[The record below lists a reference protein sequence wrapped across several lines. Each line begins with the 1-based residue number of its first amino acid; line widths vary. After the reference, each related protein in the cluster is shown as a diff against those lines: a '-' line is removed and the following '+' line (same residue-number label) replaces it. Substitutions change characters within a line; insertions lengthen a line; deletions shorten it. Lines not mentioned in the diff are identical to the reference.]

1 MLLWIN
7 GPFGGGK
14 TQTAHEIQR
23 RLPGSVICD
32 PEHIGFGLH
41 RTLPPGLRGDFREL
55 ASWRQGVVEVL
66 DLALTRHKG
75 VVIVPMTVTDSG
87 HFAETVG
94 RLREL
99 GHDVRHFTLLAE
111 RGAVLRRLR
120 ERGLG
125 HLLARVAGKSG
136 KNGKAGKNG
145 KNGKSDTPGRE
156 SWAVQQLDHCL
167 ERLREPEFA
176 EHLWTDHSTVP
187 KTADRI
193 AVLAGLTL
201 KPNTEGPL
209 RTRLRQ
215 ARVGIRH
222 IRFD

>member
-23 RLPGSVICD
+23 RLPGSVVCD
-32 PEHIGFGLH
+32 PEHAGFGL
-41 RTLPPGLRGDFREL
+41 RRMMPAELRGDFQDL

-66 DLALTRHKG
+66 DLALGKHDG
-75 VVIVPMTVTDSG
+75 VVIVPMTVTNPRY
-87 HFAETVG
+87 FEETVG

-99 GHDVRHFTLLAE
+99 GHDVRHFALLAE
-111 RGAVLRRLR
+111 RETVLKRLR
-120 ERGLG
+120 ERGFG
-125 HLLARVAGKSG
+125 HLLRYVAGKD
-136 KNGKAGKNG
+136 A
-145 KNGKSDTPGRE
+145 PLRQE
-156 SWAVQQLDHCL
+156 SWAVAQLDHCL

-176 EHLWTDHSTVP
+176 EHLWTDHTTVA

-201 KPNTEGPL
+201 TPNRDGAV
-209 RTRLRQ
+209 RGRLRR
-215 ARVGIRH
+215 AWVGAKH

>member
-14 TQTAHEIQR
+14 TQTAYEIHR
-23 RLPGSVICD
+23 RLPGSVVCD
-32 PEHIGFGLH
+32 PEHAGFGL
-41 RTLPPGLRGDFREL
+41 RRMLPPELRGDFQDL

-66 DLALTRHKG
+66 DLALGKHDG

-87 HFAETVG
+87 YFAETVF

-99 GHDVRHFTLLAE
+99 GHDVHHFTLLAE
-111 RGAVLRRLR
+111 RETVLRRLR
-120 ERGLG
+120 ERGFG
-125 HLLARVAGKSG
+125 HVLRYVAGK
-136 KNGKAGKNG
+136 NAG
-145 KNGKSDTPGRE
+145 PRRE

-167 ERLREPEFA
+167 ERLAQPEFA
-176 EHLWTDHSTVP
+176 EHLWTDRTTVP
-187 KTADRI
+187 RTADRI

-201 KPNTEGPL
+201 RPHHEGPL

-215 ARVGIRH
+215 AGVGFRH

>member
-14 TQTAHEIQR
+14 TQTAHEIHR

-32 PEHIGFGLH
+32 PEHLGFGL
-41 RTLPPGLRGDFREL
+41 RRMMPPDLRGDFQDL

-66 DLALTRHKG
+66 DLALTRHEG
-75 VVIVPMTVTDSG
+75 VVIAPMTVTDPEY
-87 HFAETVG
+87 FAQTVG
-94 RLREL
+94 RLGEL
-99 GHDVRHFTLLAE
+99 GHDVRHFTLLAQRE
-111 RGAVLRRLR
+111 TVLRRLR

-125 HLLARVAGKSG
+125 RLLGHIAGRRKLRRS
-136 KNGKAGKNG
+136 
-145 KNGKSDTPGRE
+145 E
-156 SWAVQQLDHCL
+156 SWAVERLDATL
-167 ERLREPEFA
+167 ERLKEPEFA
-176 EHLWTDHSTVP
+176 EHLWTDDFTVP

-201 KPNTEGPL
+201 RPNRGGAL
-209 RTRLRQ
+209 VDRYRR
-215 ARVGIRH
+215 ARVGLRH

>member
-14 TQTAHEIQR
+14 TQTAHEIRR
-23 RLPGSVICD
+23 RLPGSVVCD
-32 PEHIGFGLH
+32 PEHVGFGLH
-41 RTLPPGLRGDFREL
+41 RMLPPGLRGDFQDL
-55 ASWRQGVVEVL
+55 SAWRQGVVEVL
-66 DLALTRHKG
+66 DLALTKHDG
-75 VVIVPMTVTDSG
+75 VVIAPMTVTDSG
-87 HFAETVG
+87 HFAQTVG

-111 RGAVLRRLR
+111 RETVLRRLR

-125 HLLARVAGKSG
+125 HLLRRVAGR
-136 KNGKAGKNG
+136 NAG
-145 KNGKSDTPGRE
+145 PRRE
-156 SWAVQQLDHCL
+156 SWAVRQLDHCL
-167 ERLREPEFA
+167 ERLGEPEFA
-176 EHLWTDHSTVP
+176 EHLWTDHTTVP

-201 KPNTEGPL
+201 RPHREGPL

-215 ARVGIRH
+215 AGVGIRH
-222 IRFD
+222 IRLD

>member
-14 TQTAHEIQR
+14 TQTAHELHR
-23 RLPGSVICD
+23 RLPGSVVCD
-32 PEHIGFGLH
+32 PEHAGFGL
-41 RTLPPGLRGDFREL
+41 RRMLPPELRGNFQDL

-66 DLALTRHKG
+66 DLTLTEHDG
-75 VVIVPMTVTDSG
+75 VVIAPMTVTDFG
-87 HFAETVG
+87 YFDETVG
-94 RLREL
+94 LLREK

-111 RGAVLRRLR
+111 RGTVLKRLR
-120 ERGLG
+120 ERGFG
-125 HLLARVAGKSG
+125 HLLRYVGGKD
-136 KNGKAGKNG
+136 A
-145 KNGKSDTPGRE
+145 PLRRE

-176 EHLWTDHSTVP
+176 EHLWTDHTTVAR
-187 KTADRI
+187 TADRI

-201 KPNTEGPL
+201 APNKDGAL
-209 RTRLRQ
+209 RGRLRRSWTS
-215 ARVGIRH
+215 ARH

>member
-23 RLPGSVICD
+23 RLPGSVVCD
-32 PEHIGFGLH
+32 PEHAGFGL
-41 RTLPPGLRGDFREL
+41 RRMLPPELRGDFQDL

-66 DLALTRHKG
+66 DLALSKHDG
-75 VVIVPMTVTDSG
+75 VVIAPMTVTNPG
-87 HFAETVG
+87 YFEETVG
-94 RLREL
+94 RLRGL
-99 GHDVRHFTLLAE
+99 GHDVRHFALLAE
-111 RGAVLRRLR
+111 RETVLKRLR
-120 ERGLG
+120 ERGFG
-125 HLLARVAGKSG
+125 HLLQYVAGKD
-136 KNGKAGKNG
+136 A
-145 KNGKSDTPGRE
+145 PLRRE
-156 SWAVQQLDHCL
+156 SWAVGQLDHCL

-176 EHLWTDHSTVP
+176 EHLWTDHTTVA

-201 KPNTEGPL
+201 TPNRDGAV
-209 RTRLRQ
+209 RGRLR
-215 ARVGIRH
+215 RVWTSARH